1 MHSMLSAVAFATLI
15 AAGTPAHATPAS
27 APASAAS
34 SATRAL
40 HRVDG
45 FRSAHW
51 GMDETGLRA
60 AIGHDFP
67 DAAASVRP
75 IEDAAGTRALA
86 VRVDHL
92 EPGPGA
98 AELTYILDTRT
109 QRLTHVNVVWSTG
122 ATPDAAERG
131 RMAGAAA
138 QLTNYFHRQAW
149 PSGATTQRL
158 AADASFAVVFVGVD
172 PQAEAVEV
180 RLSGVVFERPGL
192 PPSVPTGPAVL
203 RVAYF
208 ATIAA
213 EASSAPAPGN
223 PAR

>member
-1 MHSMLSAVAFATLI
+1 MHSMLSAAAFATLI
-15 AAGTPAHATPAS
+15 AAGMPAHATPAS
-27 APASAAS
+27 APASAAA

-51 GMDETGLRA
+51 GLDETGVRA
-60 AIGHDFP
+60 AIAHDFP
-67 DAAASVRP
+67 ASAGTVRP
-75 IEDAAGTRALA
+75 IEDAAGTRALTVHVA
-86 VRVDHL
+86 HL
-92 EPGPGA
+92 DPGPGG
-98 AELTYILDTRT
+98 AELTYILDRGT
-109 QRLTHVNVVWSTG
+109 QQLAHVNVVWSTG

-138 QLTNYFHRQAW
+138 QLANYFHRQAW
-149 PSGATTQRL
+149 QSGAATQRL

-172 PQAEAVEV
+172 PQAAAVEV

-208 ATIAA
+208 ATIATEPA
-213 EASSAPAPGN
+213 SAPGAGG
-223 PAR
+223 R

>member
-1 MHSMLSAVAFATLI
+1 MHSMLSAAAFAALT
-15 AAGTPAHATPAS
+15 AAGTPVHAVPAS

-34 SATRAL
+34 LAMRAP

-51 GMDETGLRA
+51 GMDEAGVRA
-60 AIGHDFP
+60 AIAHDFP
-67 DAAASVRP
+67 NAAGGTRP
-75 IEDAAGTRALA
+75 IEGAAGVRALA
-86 VRVDHL
+86 VHVDHL
-92 EPGPGA
+92 DPGPGG
-98 AELTYILDTRT
+98 AELTYILDART

-122 ATPDAAERG
+122 TTPDAAERG

-138 QLTNYFHRQAW
+138 QLTNYFRRQAW
-149 PSGATTQRL
+149 QSGATTQRL

-172 PQAEAVEV
+172 PWAAAVEV
-180 RLSGVVFERPGL
+180 RLSGVVFERRGL

-213 EASSAPAPGN
+213 EPASAPGSGGQ
-223 PAR
+223 